1 LRPLLEDRGHIT
13 ESVRVLVP
21 VDRMKQKCVQIMTK
35 KLCMNNVQIFLLPLI
50 VVRPDDADA
59 TISVDCLK
67 ISFSQELQLV
77 LYRHWTLYD
86 SLCHTEYTACKFC
99 VWTSNGRRLLREFL
113 ACMGLVCVL
122 YIYSRNELMILHR
135 IDEVHFSDT

>member
-1 LRPLLEDRGHIT
+1 LKTCGNINIEIYKSDAHPIVRSLN
-13 ESVRVLVP
+13 SVGASV
-21 VDRMKQKCVQIMTK
+21 
-35 KLCMNNVQIFLLPLI
+35 F
-50 VVRPDDADA
+50 VRPDDVDA
-59 TISVDCLK
+59 TISVDCLR

-113 ACMGLVCVL
+113 ACMG
-122 YIYSRNELMILHR
+122 
-135 IDEVHFSDT
+135 